1 MNTTKRLLAAV
12 TLAAAALSVAGT
24 AQADVIDAAD
34 AVIQTRNGAE
44 SVNEA
49 NGLIDHSFNRDRGPK
64 RFLTEDITR
73 VEPQEVVEIEARPVI
88 VEEAPRPVIVREV
101 DFDKNVRVLHE
112 DFDRDLVVAE
122 RGEQDE
128 LVEELVSDFLG
139 DDDGELIRVDNEN
152 D

>member
-1 MNTTKRLLAAV
+1 MERFTYWVQAAESLPGLAA
-12 TLAAAALSVAGT
+12 LRAGVAYER
-24 AQADVIDAAD
+24 AD
-34 AVIQTRNGAE
+34 

-101 DFDKNVRVLHE
+101 DFD
-112 DFDRDLVVAE
+112 RDLVVAE
-122 RGEQDE
+122 RVEQDE
-128 LVEELVSDFLG
+128 LVEALVSDFLG